1 MKLKCAIN
9 VSERAF
15 NVNRNS
21 FFGTKIYIK
30 MFINILVSGDLVGTN
45 AIKNAVFCYNICTNN
60 YVFFIIFNKNFTKI
74 HKKMFVQK

>member
-1 MKLKCAIN
+1 MKLKGAIN

-45 AIKNAVFCYNICTNN
+45 AMKNAVFCYNICYNN
-60 YVFFIIFNKNFTKI
+60 SMFLAIFHKILTKI
-74 HKKMFVQK
+74 HKKMLVQK

>member
-45 AIKNAVFCYNICTNN
+45 AIKNGVFCYNICTNN
-60 YVFFIIFNKNFTKI
+60 YVLLLVFNKILTKI
-74 HKKMFVQK
+74 YKKMLAQK